1 MKSSAMKS
9 GVERAPH
16 RSLLK
21 ALGLTN
27 EQIERPLVGILH
39 GHNEIVPGHTHLD
52 KLALAV
58 KEGVLMNGG
67 MPIAAPFI
75 AVCDGIAMG
84 HRGMR
89 YSLPSRELIADSI
102 ETMVIAHAFDAL
114 VIIPNCDKTV
124 PAALMAAA
132 RLDIP
137 TVIVSGGAMLAG
149 KTKSKATDLTTVFEG
164 VGRHAQGGMSEEEID
179 ELENSACPT
188 CGSCSGMFTAN
199 SMNCL
204 TEALGMGLP
213 GNGTIPAVYA
223 DRTRLA
229 KMAGASVMKLYEEN
243 KTPSQIMTPQAFEN
257 ALAVD
262 MALGGSSNTILHLTA
277 IAAEFDLVLD
287 LKRVDE
293 ISKSTPNLCR
303 LSPAGPYHIEDLHE
317 AGGIS
322 AVIKALGAI
331 DRFDLSQQTV
341 DGNFETRVAKAKQP
355 DGKVIATTDAPYL
368 DQGGIKVLF
377 GNIAPEGAVVKQ
389 SAVSP
394 KMRKFEGRA
403 RVFDS
408 EEAAT
413 SALLSGKIVKGD
425 IVVIR
430 YEGPKGGP
438 GMREMLAPTSTLSGL
453 GLDEHVAL
461 LTDGRFSG
469 ATRGG
474 AIGHISPEAYEGGP
488 IAFVA
493 EGDTIAFDLDKGTL
507 NVDVEPEVWEA
518 RKANWEAPDRPVTG
532 YLKKYR
538 ASVSSA
544 SKGAICR

>member
-1 MKSSAMKS
+1 MKS

-39 GHNEIVPGHTHLD
+39 GHNEVVPGHVHLD
-52 KLALAV
+52 RLVMAA
-58 KEGVLMNGG
+58 KEGVLMHGG
-67 MPIAAPFI
+67 MPLAAPFI
-75 AVCDGIAMG
+75 AVCDGIAMN
-84 HRGMR
+84 HEGMK

-114 VIIPNCDKTV
+114 IIIPNCDKTV

-137 TVIVSGGAMLAG
+137 TVIVSGGPMLAG
-149 KTKSKATDLTTVFEG
+149 KTRDRITDLTTVFEG
-164 VGRHAQGGMSEEEID
+164 VGRHSQGSMSDEEIE

-204 TEALGMGLP
+204 TEALGMGLA

-223 DRTRLA
+223 DRLRLA
-229 KMAGASVMKLYEEN
+229 KEAGRNVMNLFEKN
-243 KTPSQIMTPQAFEN
+243 IIPSQIMTREAFEN
-257 ALAVD
+257 ALSVD

-277 IAAEFDLVLD
+277 IAAEFGFELD
-287 LKRVDE
+287 LKRVDA
-293 ISKSTPNLCR
+293 ISNSTPNLCR
-303 LSPAGPYHIEDLHE
+303 LSPAGPYHIEDLHG
-317 AGGIS
+317 AGGINT
-322 AVIKALGAI
+322 VIKALGAI
-331 DRFDLSQQTV
+331 GRFDLTQKTV
-341 DGNFETRVAKAKQP
+341 DGNFESRVAKAKSP
-355 DGKVIATTDAPYL
+355 DGKVIATTDAPYSEK
-368 DQGGIKVLF
+368 GGIKILF
-377 GNIAPEGAVVKQ
+377 GNIAPEGGVVKQ

-403 RVFDS
+403 RVFES
-408 EEAAT
+408 EETASAAILT
-413 SALLSGKIVKGD
+413 GKIVKGD
-425 IVVIR
+425 VVVIR

-438 GMREMLAPTSTLSGL
+438 GMREMLTPTSSLSGL

-488 IAFVA
+488 LAFVV
-493 EGDTIAFDLDKGTL
+493 EGDRISFDLDKGTL
-507 NVDVEPEVWEA
+507 NVDVEPEVWQA
-518 RKANWEAPDRPVTG
+518 RKANWEAPSKPVTG

-538 ASVSSA
+538 QSVTSA